1 MNRLFLALFLVFFAA
16 GCSQPSKEQ
25 EITAPE
31 AKKIEKELTIHGDTR
46 IDPYY
51 WLNERDNPEVI
62 AYLEEENAYL
72 EARMAHTQNLQNEL
86 FNEMKGRIPQDDMS
100 APYYSNGFFYYTRYE
115 EGKEYPI
122 YCRRKESMD
131 APEEVMLDVNQ
142 LAEPYPYYRV
152 GSFDVSLDNR
162 WLAFSVDT
170 VGRRQFTLKVKD
182 LATDEITATGI
193 PYAGGDVVWAA
204 DNETLFF
211 TSIDSVT
218 LRYDRINRFNFTEE
232 NPEPESVYF
241 EEDETF
247 YYIGVSR
254 SKDDR
259 FLMINANSTL
269 SNEIWTMRAD
279 DPMGEFEV
287 FQPRQRD
294 LRYSI
299 WPYNGKFFVLT
310 NLDAKNFRLM
320 QTPENATRKQNWQEL
335 IAHRPDVLL
344 ENLEVFDEYLVL
356 QEREMGLRQLR
367 IIHQV
372 TEEEHYLDF
381 PEEAY
386 TASIGVNPEMSVNTL
401 RYNYTSL
408 TTPSSVYEYHMG
420 TREVE
425 LIRQQEVLGDFDPED
440 YETRRLF
447 ASARDGVEVPITLV
461 YRKGL
466 EKDGNN
472 PLLLYAYGSYGSSM
486 DPRFNV
492 NALSLI
498 DRGFV
503 YAIAHVR
510 GGQDL
515 GRQWYEDGKLLNKK
529 NTFYDFI
536 DCALYLVE
544 ENYTR
549 PEKLFAEGVSAG
561 GLLIGSVANMR
572 PDLFHGMIARVPF
585 VDVVTTML
593 DESIPLTTAEY
604 DEWGNPNKEE
614 YYHYMLSYSPYDN
627 IEEQDYPNLLVTSG
641 LYDSQ
646 VQYWEPTKWVAK
658 LRTHNTGDSKILL
671 TTNMQAGHGGA
682 SGRFQRLRE
691 VALQHAFLLD
701 LANNPK

>member
-1 MNRLFLALFLVFFAA
+1 MNRFFIAAFMIVFAM
-16 GCSQPSKEQ
+16 GCQQPTNESEVSPPIA
-25 EITAPE
+25 E
-31 AKKIEKELTIHGDTR
+31 KIEKELTIHGDTR

-51 WLNERDNPEVI
+51 WMNDRENPKVI
-62 AYLEEENAYL
+62 AYIEEENAFL
-72 EARMAHTQNLQNEL
+72 EARMAHTEALQDDL
-86 FNEMKGRIPQDDMS
+86 FREMKGRIRQDDVS
-100 APYYSNGFFYYTRYE
+100 APYYDNGYYYYVRYE

-152 GSFDVSLDNR
+152 GSFDVTLDNR
-162 WLAFSVDT
+162 WLAFTIDT
-170 VGRRQFTLKVKD
+170 VGRRQYTLMVKD
-182 LATDEITATGI
+182 LATDEVTPTGI

-204 DNETLFF
+204 DNQTLFF
-211 TSIDSVT
+211 TSIDPET
-218 LRYDRINRFNFTEE
+218 LRYERINRYRINEQGAE
-232 NPEPESVYF
+232 AESVYF

-254 SKDDR
+254 SKDNR
-259 FLMINANSTL
+259 YLMINANSTL
-269 SNEIWTMRAD
+269 SNETWLMRAD
-279 DPMGEFEV
+279 EPEGEFRV

-294 LRYSI
+294 LRYQVK
-299 WPYNGKFFVLT
+299 PYNGKFFVLT
-310 NLDAKNFRLM
+310 NLNAQNFRLM
-320 QTPENATRKQNWQEL
+320 QTPENATRKENWQEV
-335 IAHRPDVLL
+335 IAHRPEVLV

-356 QEREMGLRQLR
+356 QERQMGLRQMR

-372 TEEEHYLDF
+372 TEEEHYIDF

-386 TASIGVNPEMSVNTL
+386 TASIGINPEMSVNTL

-408 TTPSSVYEYHMG
+408 TTPPSVYDYNMN
-420 TREVE
+420 TREAE
-425 LIRQQEVLGDFDPED
+425 LIKQQEVLGDFDPAD

-447 ASARDGVEVPITLV
+447 APARDGVEVPITLV
-461 YRKGL
+461 YRKGMV
-466 EKDGNN
+466 KDRNN

-486 DPRFNV
+486 DPRFNI
-492 NALSLI
+492 NTLSLL

-510 GGQDL
+510 GGQEL

-536 DCALYLVE
+536 DCSKYLIAQD
-544 ENYTR
+544 YTR

-561 GLLIGSVANMR
+561 GLLIGAVANMR
-572 PDLFHGMIARVPF
+572 PDLYKGMIARVPF

-614 YYHYMLSYSPYDN
+614 FYHYMLSYSPYDN
-627 IEEQDYPNLLVTSG
+627 VTGQDYPNLFVTSG

-646 VQYWEPTKWVAK
+646 VQYWEPTKWVAQ
-658 LRTHNTGDSKILL
+658 LRMHNTGDSEILL
-671 TTNMQAGHGGA
+671 FTNMQAGHGGA

-691 VALQHAFLLD
+691 VARQYAFLLD
-701 LANNPK
+701 LTETTQ